1 VIEFSWNAS
10 CPAPRHDAKRIS
22 LAHGGG
28 GRRTQQLLEDIFRP
42 AFGNPLLD
50 AQHDGAVFTPLAKRI
65 AVTTDAY
72 VVQPIFFPG
81 GNIGS
86 LAING
91 AVNDLAMCGAIP
103 RYLTASFILEEGL
116 PVESLRQVVDTMRQA
131 AAAAGVKIVA
141 GDTKVV
147 ERGKA
152 DGMYLSVTGVGEVD
166 HDLIIQPSNVQ
177 VGDAIVLSGD
187 LGRHGIAVQASRAG
201 LEFQGAL
208 PSDCAPLIEPV
219 AALID
224 SGIDVRCLRDLT
236 RGGLAAALVEIATK
250 SGLTTE
256 INETLIP
263 LEESVRG
270 ACELFGL
277 DPLLVACEGRFVAYV
292 PNNQADRAE
301 AILRKFPVSADARRI
316 GHVTPPNVSPV
327 IMVTALGSQRVIDL
341 PSGEQL
347 PRIC

>member
-1 VIEFSWNAS
+1 MTELSWNAS
-10 CPAPRHDAKRIS
+10 CPAPRNDATRIS

-28 GRRTQQLLEDIFRP
+28 GRRTQQLLDEIFRP
-42 AFGNPLLD
+42 AFGNALLD
-50 AQHDGAVFTPLAKRI
+50 VQHDGAVFTPQAKRV

-72 VVQPIFFPG
+72 VVQPLFFPG

-86 LAING
+86 LAIHG
-91 AVNDLAMCGAIP
+91 TVNDLAMCGAIP

-116 PVESLRQVVDTMRQA
+116 PIEILRQVVDTMRQA
-131 AAAAGVKIVA
+131 AAVSGVKIVA

-152 DGMYLSVTGVGEVD
+152 DGIYLSMTGVGEVN
-166 HDLIIQPSNVQ
+166 HELVIEPSSVRI
-177 VGDAIVLSGD
+177 GDSILLSGD

-224 SGIDVRCLRDLT
+224 AGIDVHCLRDLT

-250 SGLTTE
+250 SGLTAE
-256 INETLIP
+256 VNETFIP

-292 PNNQADRAE
+292 PSEQAEQAE
-301 AILRKFPVSADARRI
+301 AILRKLPVSVDARRI
-316 GHVTPPNVSPV
+316 GHVTARSISPV
-327 IMVTALGSQRVIDL
+327 IMVTALGSRRVIDL